1 MLALRLWLEE
11 NDEAEE
17 IRRARDGLPRR
28 RRMKLN
34 DILIS
39 ALIILTFVA
48 VVIGLAMVAESIVG

>member
-34 DILIS
+34 DVFIS